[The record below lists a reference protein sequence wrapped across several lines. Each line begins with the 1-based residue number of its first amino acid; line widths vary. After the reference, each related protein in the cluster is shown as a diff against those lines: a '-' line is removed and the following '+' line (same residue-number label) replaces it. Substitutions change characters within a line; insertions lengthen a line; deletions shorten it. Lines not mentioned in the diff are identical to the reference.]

1 MITVASVILVM
12 FRAGRGYR
20 GNVRVSCQLSEFPWK
35 NSAGSN
41 FYPNFIDYPTSRKAS
56 KWSIFFLTW
65 ASCHI
70 QIYRTL
76 SFKGGRWIA
85 SSQLAISFPGGSV
98 AKNMPAN
105 VRGAFSI
112 PGSGRC
118 PGRGT
123 GNPLQYSCLEN
134 STERGA
140 WQATVHVIT
149 KSRTQLTEYIHRNH
163 IQSLSCP
170 AFLIFNLFFFI
181 F

>member
-1 MITVASVILVM
+1 MSESPASWV
-12 FRAGRGYR
+12 
-20 GNVRVSCQLSEFPWK
+20 
-35 NSAGSN
+35 NSLERTLLKV
-41 FYPNFIDYPTSRKAS
+41 TSTQTLLTTQPQGKLANEV
-56 KWSIFFLTW
+56 FFFNW

-98 AKNMPAN
+98 AKNLPAN
-105 VRGAFSI
+105 VRDAFSI

-134 STERGA
+134 SMERGA

-149 KSRTQLTEYIHRNH
+149 KSRTQLTEHTHRNH

-170 AFLIFNLFFFI
+170 AFLIFNLFFLFFSWGGI
-181 F
+181 PHGIWDLSFPTTD